1 MCDIGARAENICS
14 LRAFLI
20 LTQSG
25 HAAARGQPIMHT
37 IFSTQSI
44 SGSLA
49 VWFIGVLDTEG
60 EVFDVLFQI
69 KRNNHAALKLMRKLS
84 LTPHKRQMSAMP
96 PKDRLSQLVRKSRM
110 RDNKRAMNEFR
121 VNQLS

>member
-1 MCDIGARAENICS
+1 
-14 LRAFLI
+14 
-20 LTQSG
+20 
-25 HAAARGQPIMHT
+25 MHT
-37 IFSTQSI
+37 VFSTQSI

-60 EVFDVLFQI
+60 EVLNALLRTE
-69 KRNNHAALKLMRKLS
+69 RNNHAALKLMRKLS
-84 LTPHKRQMSAMP
+84 LTPQKRLMSAMP

-121 VNQLS
+121 VNRLS

>member
-1 MCDIGARAENICS
+1 
-14 LRAFLI
+14 
-20 LTQSG
+20 
-25 HAAARGQPIMHT
+25 MHT
-37 IFSTQSI
+37 VFSTQSI

-60 EVFDVLFQI
+60 KVFDVLFQI

-84 LTPHKRQMSAMP
+84 LTPHKRLMSAMP

-110 RDNKRAMNEFR
+110 CDDKRAMNGFR
-121 VNQLS
+121 VNRLS